1 MTIYEGLSAESAD
14 GDYLNERLRR
24 ISPKPFEKQLA
35 RSRRVAMT
43 GGLVIGF
50 ALGGLAVW
58 VAVSYEPVAMVQN
71 LLLSLGL

>member
-14 GDYLNERLRR
+14 GDYLTERLRR

-35 RSRRVAMT
+35 RSRRLAMT

-58 VAVSYEPVAMVQN
+58 VAVNYEPVAMVQN

>member
-1 MTIYEGLSAESAD
+1 MTIHKGLSTESAD

-24 ISPKPFEKQLA
+24 ISPRPFEKQLA
-35 RSRRVAMT
+35 RSRRLAMS

-58 VAVSYEPVAMVQN
+58 VSVNYEPVAMVQN